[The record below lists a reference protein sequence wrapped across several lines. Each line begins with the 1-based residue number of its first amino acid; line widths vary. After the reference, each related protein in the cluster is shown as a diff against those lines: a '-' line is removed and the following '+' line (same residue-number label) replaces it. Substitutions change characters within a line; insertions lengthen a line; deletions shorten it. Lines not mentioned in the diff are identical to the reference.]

1 MSDPIFTLLEQEQSQ
16 DAAPFSPSAP
26 AIGWG
31 IVLLFVGVLIGRRM
45 RQQPPVTPSEKGHSP
60 DQLAFTQALQ
70 WVSYGKEL
78 ERKEQYEAAIAVYDR
93 GLNQHPNDFR
103 LWHERGLALAKLQRF
118 EQALVSFNHAYE
130 LRPNDRD
137 LAHERG
143 DTLLQLERFEQA
155 IASFDQYLKYD
166 PDSAHILAD
175 RGYALY
181 RLERYEEALRSLNQ
195 VLKSERRD
203 RFSLIQ
209 AHYYQ
214 IESLRQLGQ
223 LEAALQSSQAAIA
236 QHGEEHFAAQH
247 EAIQQEISQS
257 LVEEDPL
264 N

>member
-1 MSDPIFTLLEQEQSQ
+1 MSDPVFTLLQQEQSQ
-16 DAAPFSPSAP
+16 DAAPFAPSAP
-26 AIGWG
+26 AISWG
-31 IVLLFVGVLIGRRM
+31 IILLFVGVLIGRRI
-45 RQQPPVTPSEKGHSP
+45 RQQPPASEKGHSP
-60 DQLAFTQALQ
+60 HQLTFTQALQ

-118 EQALVSFNHAYE
+118 EQALESFNHAYA

-143 DTLLQLERFEQA
+143 DTLLQLEQFEQA
-155 IASFDQYLKYD
+155 IASFDRYLKYD

-181 RLERYEEALRSLNQ
+181 RLDRYEEALRSLNQ
-195 VLKSERRD
+195 VLKVERRD
-203 RFSLIQ
+203 RYSLIR

-223 LEAALQSSQAAIA
+223 LEAALHSSQNAIA
-236 QHGEEHFAAQH
+236 QHSDEHFVAQH
-247 EAIQQEISQS
+247 QAIQQQISQAITNQEQ
-257 LVEEDPL
+257 LD
-264 N
+264 